1 MIIMHEH
8 NTIVPLSRRS
18 RLQKN
23 QEQRIYDSFQTFRSK
38 VEATARYIEREQETL
53 RKNLKSSD
61 HYFDS
66 HIKRIEDLIR
76 KISNIA
82 LNDSI
87 SPNRNPST
95 IQTAL
100 VLQQNG

>member
-1 MIIMHEH
+1 MHEH

-66 HIKRIEDLIR
+66 HIKRIFNEFEVVVSELKKSYDQVFY
-76 KISNIA
+76 KKENVNEYIA
-82 LNDSI
+82 NEI
-87 SPNRNPST
+87 IWN
-95 IQTAL
+95 
-100 VLQQNG
+100 